1 MKSGR
6 KWNCILQSK
15 WTFMAPSLMGTLV
28 FAVLPFLEVLR
39 RSLWDERKN
48 FFGVIN
54 YREVWNNEAYR
65 LAVKN
70 TVKFVGVCIP
80 LLLLLSLLLAL
91 ALFKSQ
97 WMRLL
102 KSALLLPLAVPTA
115 VVVFVWKLIF
125 YKQGFFNKLLG
136 VFFLEPVDWLGG
148 EAAFFVLVISYIWKN
163 MGYTMVLWLAAM
175 AAIPTEMLEAAE
187 VDGSNGFQRI
197 RYMVL
202 PSLKP
207 AFYTITIVSFLNSF
221 KVFREAY
228 LVAGSYPPKSMYL
241 LQHLFNNWFVNL
253 ELGKISAA
261 GVEMGIVFVGVTLI
275 LQHMWDKES

>member
-6 KWNCILQSK
+6 KWNSILQSK
-15 WTFMAPSLMGTLV
+15 WTFMAPSLAGTLI
-28 FAVLPFLEVLR
+28 FAVLPFLEALR

-48 FFGVIN
+48 FFGVSN
-54 YREVWNNEAYR
+54 YREVWNNEAWR

-70 TVKFVGVCIP
+70 TAKFVGVCIP
-80 LLLLLSLLLAL
+80 LLLFLSLVLAL
-91 ALFKSQ
+91 ALFNSQ

-125 YKQGFFNKLLG
+125 YKQGLFNKLLG
-136 VFFLEPVDWLGG
+136 LFFLEPVDWLGG

-175 AAIPTEMLEAAE
+175 AAIPTEMLEAAK
-187 VDGSNGFQRI
+187 VDGSNGFQNI
-197 RYMVL
+197 CYMVL

-241 LQHLFNNWFVNL
+241 LQHLFNNWFINL
-253 ELGKISAA
+253 ELGKISAV
-261 GVEMGIVFVGVTLI
+261 GVEMGIIFAGVTLV

>member
-275 LQHMWDKES
+275 LQYMWDKES

>member
-6 KWNCILQSK
+6 KWNCILQSE

>member
-125 YKQGFFNKLLG
+125 YKHGFFNKLLG
-136 VFFLEPVDWLGG
+136 LFFLEPVDWLGG

-261 GVEMGIVFVGVTLI
+261 GVEMGVVFVGVTLI

>member
-136 VFFLEPVDWLGG
+136 LFFLEPVDWLGG

-275 LQHMWDKES
+275 LQYMWDKES

>member
-39 RSLWDERKN
+39 GSLWDERKN

-136 VFFLEPVDWLGG
+136 LFFLEPVDWLGG